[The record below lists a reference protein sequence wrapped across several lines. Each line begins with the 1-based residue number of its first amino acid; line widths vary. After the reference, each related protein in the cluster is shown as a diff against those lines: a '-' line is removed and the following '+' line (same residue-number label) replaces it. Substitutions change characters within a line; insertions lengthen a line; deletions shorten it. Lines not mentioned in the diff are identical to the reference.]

1 MEDNVRKLSTI
12 AVCSITAA
20 TTLFAVGTTAWSA
33 NFDNMFKT
41 ANANWDCRDGERD
54 NGLFCRTDNAEMTI
68 VREPGMTSQGDKDI
82 VTTLRNEYSPTDL
95 KVYIESEGVYNGDTE
110 TDIVYDYHEYG
121 GNIKGVTWCNDAVS
135 DTKCDQHYVEFD
147 DTDPTMNE
155 ICHETGHAVGLTHG
169 AQASPPQDQR
179 AAVLGCM
186 RAYANS
192 SYRDL
197 GSHNTSMINGA
208 Y

>member
-95 KVYIESEGVYNGDTE
+95 KVYIESEGVYNGDTPGRPQHRGPVPLLRQGDSPQPAARE
-110 TDIVYDYHEYG
+110 RPDRTGLECCRRCLTAAG
-121 GNIKGVTWCNDAVS
+121 GTSSLYAREQRDPPVTN
-135 DTKCDQHYVEFD
+135 
-147 DTDPTMNE
+147 
-155 ICHETGHAVGLTHG
+155 
-169 AQASPPQDQR
+169 
-179 AAVLGCM
+179 
-186 RAYANS
+186 
-192 SYRDL
+192 
-197 GSHNTSMINGA
+197 
-208 Y
+208 